1 MLNESDR
8 HFVHRL
14 EAFSDIV
21 IGFSLAQLGVSLTVP
36 ANGAALLSNPS
47 WFFGFIFAFAVVCSM
62 WFFHHR
68 LFSTCFV
75 PTFWP
80 VLLNFVW
87 LAILVLLVF
96 VTQVN
101 VRVNDL
107 IVVSM
112 YFGIYALAYAILG
125 VQYVIALPVNRER
138 ARAGAAFMFLWVAPF
153 AVSFLATTMLPP
165 SNLTGIIILAAFA
178 ATTIASSLLGSRYRR
193 QRRAREQRTPQGSA
207 QPSPSE

>member
-1 MLNESDR
+1 MLTESDR

-21 IGFSLAQLGVSLTVP
+21 IGFSLAQLGVSLTIPV
-36 ANGAALLSNPS
+36 NGAALIANPG

-62 WFFHHR
+62 WFFHHQ
-68 LFSTCFV
+68 LFATCFV
-75 PTFWP
+75 PKALP
-80 VLLNFVW
+80 VVLNFVW
-87 LAILVLLVF
+87 LAVVVLLVF

-125 VQYVIALPVNRER
+125 VQYVIALPVDRER
-138 ARAGAAFMFLWVAPF
+138 AQAGASFMFLWVAPF
-153 AVSFLATTMLPP
+153 VVSFLATISLPP
-165 SNLTGIIILAAFA
+165 GVTGYIILAAFVG
-178 ATTIASSLLGSRYRR
+178 TTIASTLLGSHYRR
-193 QRRAREQRTPQGSA
+193 QRRAREQHTPQGSA